1 MSNSLIPVPVLAE
14 SLRKAHSTL
23 DRRVRELDRRA
34 FLTPAEQRERTE
46 LKKKKLA
53 IKDSLDRVS
62 TVPPLP

>member
-1 MSNSLIPVPVLAE
+1 MSNSLIPVSMLAA

-62 TVPPLP
+62 SAPPLP